1 MNMILDFVN
10 DVNTEIYH
18 KTILIKAAALVDFF
32 RKIRYSRIEITLKGG
47 FTNDEKKSYDN
58 THLQQSDCILS
69 RITTALSCT
78 LTGAQPAG
86 RAGITIRK
94 NAESRGGNRHSETKR
109 FSNPFRKGYHG
120 TLEEICALDLI
131 HSSHNRGIFI
141 ASLNAVMKHLGLV
154 ECTVHCKNDTPELC
168 ADDALHYIR
177 SHYKNPKIALIGY
190 QPALLEHLSAAFRLR
205 AVDLNP
211 EHIGQ
216 TRHEILIEDG
226 NSDAV
231 QQELCSWADLILCTG
246 STVCNGTIINYLPLR
261 SKILFYGT
269 SLAGAAKLMDLP
281 RLCFADRY
289 Q

>member
-1 MNMILDFVN
+1 MMKRNFMTTHICSSQTAF
-10 DVNTEIYH
+10 YH
-18 KTILIKAAALVDFF
+18 
-32 RKIRYSRIEITLKGG
+32 E
-47 FTNDEKKSYDN
+47 
-58 THLQQSDCILS
+58 LQQRFLALLQEHSLLGEQVSLSAKMLSPEEAIGIPKRKDFPILS
-69 RITTALSCT
+69 GKDIMVQAECAGCLGQAFTDA
-78 LTGAQPAG
+78 PAV
-86 RAGITIRK
+86 
-94 NAESRGGNRHSETKR
+94 
-109 FSNPFRKGYHG
+109 FHG

-177 SHYKNPKIALIGY
+177 SHYGNPKIALIGY

-226 NSDAV
+226 NSNAV